1 MQAVNVHEGEI
12 CNLRESERAGYF
24 MFTYNKPYVLSDS
37 KIMNLPFPQTI
48 FT

>member
-1 MQAVNVHEGEI
+1 MQAANLYEGEI

-37 KIMNLPFPQTI
+37 KIMNLPFPQTS

>member
-1 MQAVNVHEGEI
+1 MQAVNLHEGEI
-12 CNLRESERAGYF
+12 CSLREIERAGYF

-37 KIMNLPFPQTI
+37 NIMNLPFPQTI

>member
-1 MQAVNVHEGEI
+1 MQAVNLHEGEI

-24 MFTYNKPYVLSDS
+24 MYNKPYVLSDS